1 MAEPN
6 VNVNTSSNSTLLVAG
21 PTGQFAMLAITRYN
35 VIAAGATN
43 VSIQDTLGNVYDG
56 PMSITPAGS
65 GLVNPGQEGS
75 DLFVLPKG
83 AGIVLVQDGSA
94 QLGGS
99 LGYRTIMR

>member
-6 VNVNTSSNSTLLVAG
+6 VRINTSAASTVLVPG

-35 VIAAGATN
+35 IIAAADTN
-43 VSIQDTLGNVYDG
+43 ISIQDTLGNVYDG

-65 GLVNPGQEGS
+65 GLVNGGHADQ

-83 AGIVLVQDGSA
+83 AGIVLVQSGA
-94 QLGGS
+94 VQLGGS
-99 LGYRTIMR
+99 LGYRIIMR

>member
-6 VNVNTSSNSTLLVAG
+6 VNVNTSSTSTTLVNG

-35 VIAAGATN
+35 IIANAETN
-43 VSIQDTLGNVYDG
+43 ISIQDTLGNVYDG
-56 PMSITPAGS
+56 PMFISPAGS

-83 AGIVLVQDGSA
+83 AGIVLVQTGSA